1 MNEITQYLI
10 LTLLGYAFGS
20 IPFGLIF
27 AKLLGHGDIR
37 KIGSGNIGA
46 TNALRTGSKKLA
58 LLTLICDML
67 KGVAPVLIAKSCCP
81 EYIIIAGIGAII
93 GHCFPIWLRFKGG
106 KGVATT
112 LGVLLAISPILGLLV
127 CLTWLV
133 VAITFKI
140 SSLSALVAILLAPIY
155 NFFLLDEKSAI
166 LAMGI
171 TIIVWLRHKDN
182 IIRIIK
188 REEKKIGK
196 K

>member
-1 MNEITQYLI
+1 M
-10 LTLLGYAFGS
+10 F
-20 IPFGLIF
+20 
-27 AKLLGHGDIR
+27 
-37 KIGSGNIGA
+37 
-46 TNALRTGSKKLA
+46 
-58 LLTLICDML
+58 

-93 GHCFPIWLRFKGG
+93 GHCFPIWLKFKGG

-127 CLTWLV
+127 CLTWLI
-133 VAITFKI
+133 VAVTFKI

-155 NFFLLDEKSAI
+155 TFFLLDEKSAI

>member
-1 MNEITQYLI
+1 MDEITQYLI
-10 LTLLGYAFGS
+10 MILLGYTFGS

-58 LLTLICDML
+58 LLTLICDMF

-93 GHCFPIWLRFKGG
+93 GHCFPIWLKFKGG

-127 CLTWLV
+127 CLTWLI
-133 VAITFKI
+133 VAVTFKI

-155 NFFLLDEKSAI
+155 TFFLLDEKSAI